1 MIGGLAAC
9 GNAESAT
16 SADVQTDATAGTD
29 ATAEDVD
36 AASTDVAIDVASDAA
51 DASDSVDSG
60 DGTPTECQ
68 PYCGAIGTKSEAW
81 FGGCTHAALT
91 DPATGFPMWDLCAK
105 CVAVCKLDGSKS
117 EGWYS
122 SCTDKLIQWNNCM

>member
-9 GNAESAT
+9 GNTESAA
-16 SADVQTDATAGTD
+16 SADAG
-29 ATAEDVD
+29 ADVVV
-36 AASTDVAIDVASDAA
+36 DVATDAA
-51 DASDSVDSG
+51 DATDAPDSLDADDVA
-60 DGTPTECQ
+60 PTACQ

-91 DPATGFPMWDLCAK
+91 DPATGFPMWDLCTK